1 MSLIERE
8 HELRLLEKL
17 RQECLR
23 GKGSSVVMSGPVAC
37 GKTALLQAVEE
48 QATDAEWLVLSANG
62 SYEEQAL
69 PFSVMA
75 QVFEPIAL
83 DPRYAPHV
91 EEILGLKRCF
101 DLSAEPAA
109 REAKRH
115 SAPIYQALWR
125 LLGMVAAE
133 RPVLILI
140 DDVHA
145 ADEVSQWGL
154 LFLARRLRS
163 SRILL
168 AITEQADPFQRN
180 RLFRVNLLRQRHCH
194 RLWLA
199 PLSEHSVTL
208 MIANVL
214 GEAEGR
220 RLGPLCHAAVN
231 GNPLLVE
238 ALLADGMA
246 AERSVTGPET
256 ELCFGHAYREAVLAC
271 LHRSTPMLRAVACAE
286 AVLGEATPPDLIGKV
301 IGVTPETVKQ
311 AQEALGH
318 IGLSARFL
326 VRAARRAVLDHT
338 SPQEREQLHVRA
350 AAILQ
355 DEHARPEAVAQHLL
369 EVTGTLPPWA
379 TGVLRAAAD
388 TAVDDGDTALAIAC
402 LQRAWKLEGD
412 EQERGSIMALLTSLE
427 WRSDPSIALRLVPK
441 LASIAQFGNLHQS
454 DAAVFLRHLLWG
466 GHFSQA
472 EELLGRFDKLPGVRD
487 SASVEFLRAWVAYS
501 YPKLAHLVPAS
512 EEVPRQ
518 RPDLEASLHVGAAQ
532 VLFSALEGRLD
543 DTVVDR
549 AQLLLESHQLTDF
562 SLEPLTAVLTALV
575 DADEVSLAS
584 GWCDRFLDQAEKQGA
599 PTWLAVMTSLQAS
612 VLLAQGDLH
621 GAKARVL
628 QSFDHVQPA
637 HWGTW
642 IGWPL
647 MLLLRT
653 STELGELD
661 EAAGLIKHP
670 VPATMFQTRFGL
682 HYLHARGLYFYA
694 TGRPHAAK
702 EDFKLCG
709 ELAIEWQIDLPGLVP
724 WRTGLAQTYLAL
736 GREEPARQLLES
748 QLKRTTA
755 KQSRSRAQA
764 LRVLASIAL
773 PAEQNALLTEAAL
786 AFSSVG
792 DRQGAAEILAELQR
806 RGAPHLRPCSAPPLP
821 YVEEAHVTSR
831 DPVHDGPAASPAEV
845 LSPAEQRV
853 AGLVA
858 QGRTNRQISQ
868 ELFIT
873 ISTVEQHLT
882 RAFRK
887 LNVGRRSELASLY
900 KYPDIA
906 SVGRHGLP

>member
-1 MSLIERE
+1 MIERE
-8 HELRLLEKL
+8 HELRLLENL

-23 GKGSSVVMSGPVAC
+23 GRGSGVVMSGPVAC

-48 QATDAEWLVLSANG
+48 HTTDAEWVVLSANG

-75 QVFEPIAL
+75 QVFEPIAV
-83 DPRYAPHV
+83 DPLYAPYV

-101 DLSAEPAA
+101 DLSAEPGA
-109 REAKRH
+109 RDAKRY

-125 LLGMVAAE
+125 LLGVVAAE

-145 ADEVSQWGL
+145 ADEMSQWGL

-163 SRILL
+163 TRILL
-168 AITEQADPFQRN
+168 VATEQADPFRQN
-180 RLFRVNLLRQRHCH
+180 RLFSVNLLRQRHCH
-194 RLWLA
+194 RLWVA

-208 MIANVL
+208 LIANVL

-231 GNPLLVE
+231 GNPLLLE
-238 ALLADGMA
+238 ALLADGMM
-246 AERSVTGPET
+246 AERSVTGHGT
-256 ELCFGHAYREAVLAC
+256 QLRSGHAYREAVLAC
-271 LHRSTPMLRAVACAE
+271 LHRSTPMLQAVACAE
-286 AVLGEATPPDLIGKV
+286 AVLGEATSPDLIGKV
-301 IGVTPETVKQ
+301 IGVTRETVTH

-318 IGLSARFL
+318 IGLLDGARFL
-326 VRAARRAVLDHT
+326 VRAAQQAVLDHT
-338 SPQEREQLHVRA
+338 SPQERDRLHVRA
-350 AAILQ
+350 AAVLQ
-355 DEHARPEAVAQHLL
+355 DERARPEAVARHLL

-388 TAVDDGDTALAIAC
+388 AAADDGDTALAIAC

-412 EQERGSIMALLTSLE
+412 ERERGSIMALLTSLE
-427 WRSDPSIALRLVPK
+427 CRSDPSIALRLAPR
-441 LASIAQFGNLHQS
+441 LASIAQCGNLHQS
-454 DAAVFLRHLLWG
+454 DAAVFLRHLLRG
-466 GHFSQA
+466 GHFSHA
-472 EELLGRFDKLPGVRD
+472 EELLGRFDKLRGVRD

-518 RPDLEASLHVGAAQ
+518 GPDLEASLHVGAAQ
-532 VLFSALEGRLD
+532 VLFSALEGELD
-543 DTVVDR
+543 DPAVDR
-549 AQLLLESHQLTDF
+549 AQLLLESYQLTDF

-575 DADEVSLAS
+575 YADEVSLAS
-584 GWCDRFLDQAEKQGA
+584 RWCDRFLDQAEKQGA
-599 PTWLAVMTSLQAS
+599 QTWLAVMTSLQAS

-628 QSFDHVQPA
+628 QSFAHVQPA

-682 HYLHARGLYFYA
+682 HYLHARGLYFLA
-694 TGRPHAAK
+694 TGRPHAAR
-702 EDFKLCG
+702 EDFQLCG
-709 ELAIEWQIDLPGLVP
+709 ELAMEWQIDLPGLVP

-736 GREEPARQLLES
+736 GREEPARQLLEN
-748 QLKRTTA
+748 QLKRTAA

-764 LRVLASIAL
+764 LRLLASIAL
-773 PAEQNALLTEAAL
+773 PAEQGTLLTEAAQ

-792 DRQGAAEILAELQR
+792 DRQGAAESVAELQR
-806 RGAPHLRPCSAPPLP
+806 RAAPHLWPRSVPALP
-821 YVEEAHVTSR
+821 YAEEVNATSR
-831 DPVHDGPAASPAEV
+831 DPVRNGPAASPTEV

-853 AGLVA
+853 AELVA

-868 ELFIT
+868 QLFIT

-887 LNVGRRSELASLY
+887 LNVGRRSELARLY
-900 KYPDIA
+900 KYQDIA
-906 SVGRHGLP
+906 